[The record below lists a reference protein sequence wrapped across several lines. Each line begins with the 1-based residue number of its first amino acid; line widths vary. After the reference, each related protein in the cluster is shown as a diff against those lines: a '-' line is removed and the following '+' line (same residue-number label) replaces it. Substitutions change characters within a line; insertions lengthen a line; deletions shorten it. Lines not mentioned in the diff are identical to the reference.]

1 MTLAMKQIFLF
12 ILFLPLFSFAQ
23 KDVNA
28 CLEILN
34 EDITMRKPDQDVVEI
49 CLHIHPDTTFFG
61 KTIEF
66 SRYVESNHWACAYM
80 DLQFN
85 LDDLPINGLSYFL
98 ETLDGR
104 IVYNQGDVLDD
115 PIDPENRTYIIH
127 VVDKNLKI
135 HSISVNKEEY
145 EVYTKANR
153 ITIHNDTVVNVYP
166 LIDWE
171 HYGLKAGRY
180 FLYFMYRTIV
190 VEDGIVMSG
199 PILTSNKVELIV
211 EDRPIRWWEFWRRR
225 AR

>member
-1 MTLAMKQIFLF
+1 MKQIFLF

-23 KDVNA
+23 KDMNA
-28 CLEILN
+28 FLEIVN

-49 CLHIHPDTTFFG
+49 CLHIHPDTSFLG
-61 KTIEF
+61 KTIEL

-85 LDDLPINGLSYFL
+85 LNDLPIKGLSYFL
-98 ETLDGR
+98 ETPDGR

-115 PIDPENRTYIIH
+115 PIDPKNRTYNIH

-145 EVYTKANR
+145 EVYTIANR

-166 LIDWE
+166 LIDRE

-211 EDRPIRWWEFWRRR
+211 EGRSKRMWRCCGRKSK
-225 AR
+225 

>member
-1 MTLAMKQIFLF
+1 MKQIFLF

-49 CLHIHPDTTFFG
+49 CLHIHPDTSFFG

-80 DLQFN
+80 DLQYN
-85 LDDLPINGLSYFL
+85 LDDLPIKGLSYFL
-98 ETLDGR
+98 ETPDGR
-104 IVYNQGDVLDD
+104 IVYNQGDVLDE
-115 PIDPENRTYIIH
+115 PIDSENRTYIIH

-145 EVYTKANR
+145 QVYTKANR
-153 ITIHNDTVVNVYP
+153 IAIHNDTVVNVYP
-166 LIDWE
+166 LIDME

-180 FLYFMYRTIV
+180 YLYFMYRTIV
-190 VEDGIVMSG
+190 VDDGIVMSD

-211 EDRPIRWWEFWRRR
+211 KGRSVRRWRCCGRNSK
-225 AR
+225 